1 MGKTSLLAA
10 CQAQRTFGDKSS
22 LDPGLSTLVT
32 ISFSELTNTLM
43 LIINH
48 YVNYYKKKSSY
59 CGSLSVIQLPGVTYL
74 KCLSI
79 HEHFH
84 KLVKAA
90 KCQNLF
96 KDAKK
101 ILLSVSLRYILKI
114 VFF

>member
-48 YVNYYKKKSSY
+48 YVNYYKKKNQVTVGRYPLFSY
-59 CGSLSVIQLPGVTYL
+59 QVSRISNVSQYM
-74 KCLSI
+74 SI
-79 HEHFH
+79 SI
-84 KLVKAA
+84 
-90 KCQNLF
+90 N
-96 KDAKK
+96 
-101 ILLSVSLRYILKI
+101 
-114 VFF
+114 